1 MKVWIKATELEVEI
15 TAKKKVLRKGIAI
28 YFMIVGSN
36 YIITA
41 LENIPSSV
49 RLWKA
54 LVELEEPEDARI
66 LLSRAVECCPLSV
79 EVFLYHST
87 DVVTSGDNPYSYG

>member
-1 MKVWIKATELEVEI
+1 
-15 TAKKKVLRKGIAI
+15 
-28 YFMIVGSN
+28 
-36 YIITA
+36 
-41 LENIPSSV
+41 V

-79 EVFLYHST
+79 EVFQQLNSDLFST
-87 DVVTSGDNPYSYG
+87 NILVAVASTSKVRNL

>member
-1 MKVWIKATELEVEI
+1 MMDGFNFVTI
-15 TAKKKVLRKGIAI
+15 
-28 YFMIVGSN
+28 
-36 YIITA
+36 A

-54 LVELEEPEDARI
+54 LVELEEPKDARI

-79 EVFLYHST
+79 EVVMY
-87 DVVTSGDNPYSYG
+87 

>member
-1 MKVWIKATELEVEI
+1 MIARAVSSLPQSVKVWIKATELEVEI
-15 TAKKKVLRKGIAI
+15 STKKKVLRKGNIMI
-28 YFMIVGSN
+28 FMIVDYN
-36 YIITA
+36 FIIIA
-41 LENIPSSV
+41 LENIPNSV

-79 EVFLYHST
+79 EVL
-87 DVVTSGDNPYSYG
+87 

>member
-1 MKVWIKATELEVEI
+1 MIARAVSSLPQSVKIWIKATELETEI
-15 TAKKKVLRKGIAI
+15 SVKKKVLRKGNMIC
-28 YFMIVGSN
+28 FMMVGSN
-36 YIITA
+36 FVTTA

-54 LVELEEPEDARI
+54 LVELEEPKDARI

-79 EVFLYHST
+79 EVVMY
-87 DVVTSGDNPYSYG
+87 